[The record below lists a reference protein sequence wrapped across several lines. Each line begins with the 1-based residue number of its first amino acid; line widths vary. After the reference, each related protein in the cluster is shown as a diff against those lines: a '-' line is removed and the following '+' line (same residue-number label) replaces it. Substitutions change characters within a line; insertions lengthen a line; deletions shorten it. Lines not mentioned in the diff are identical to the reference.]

1 MLINLNTA
9 IQALQ
14 SHDGIGSKE
23 EAIKVLE
30 GLRPRQRCQAQI
42 HKRDTYRRTGHGRT
56 GFEMHYNKC
65 QCSRAA
71 VEDGRCKQ
79 HAHGKGYINYKHANE
94 FMDETP

>member
-30 GLRPRQRCQAQI
+30 GLRVEAPTMQEI
-42 HKRDTYRRTGHGRT
+42 
-56 GFEMHYNKC
+56 FENVK
-65 QCSRAA
+65 
-71 VEDGRCKQ
+71 
-79 HAHGKGYINYKHANE
+79 
-94 FMDETP
+94 DEE